1 MISKVILISHKEGE
15 IKKFLNK
22 YENKKIEPENSF
34 YWKKEYSNPVEI
46 VEIIGTY
53 VDNSDNFSLTMLI
66 CLDNDVYIHINDSNA
81 DDIIKYIYERFP
93 Y

>member
-1 MISKVILISHKEGE
+1 MFFVIIFGNKKLEVE
-15 IKKFLNK
+15 KFL
-22 YENKKIEPENSF
+22 SRF
-34 YWKKEYSNPVEI
+34 YNTSINLDSAFWKKEYSNPVEI

>member
-1 MISKVILISHKEGE
+1 MFFVIIFGNKKLEVE
-15 IKKFLNK
+15 KFLSRFYNTSI
-22 YENKKIEPENSF
+22 NLDSSF
-34 YWKKEYSNPVEI
+34 WKKEYSNPVEI
-46 VEIIGTY
+46 TEIIGTY